1 MPMIVDKY
9 LEKVTSR
16 PSFNYFAFQ
25 AATLFLTFISGY
37 IATFQFDWLFGRDKE
52 TLEILFF
59 PCFLIQIVVV
69 LVVTFLEFI
78 FFSIRKNLSQ
88 KLFSKSLI
96 LIHVLFTYLFY
107 SVLIYFCPNEDSIIG
122 AAILSFFFLALFL
135 GIVTII
141 IMSLSIFIFTII
153 PVVFL
158 FIIENVGK
166 LKLEPMQYMKNI
178 WAFWFVIIISISF
191 LTVNLLPCFFLY
203 DFFYK

>member
-96 LIHVLFTYLFY
+96 LIHILFTYLFY
-107 SVLIYFCPNEDSIIG
+107 SLLMAFCPSKEQGVGLAYLLIF
-122 AAILSFFFLALFL
+122 LEFFLLDKA
-135 GIVTII
+135 II
-141 IMSLSIFIFTII
+141 IFTII
-153 PVVFL
+153 PVAFL
-158 FIIENVGK
+158 YIIENVGK

-178 WAFWFVIIISISF
+178 WAFWFVVISSCILIAVIIFALQLMQSIYS
-191 LTVNLLPCFFLY
+191 L
-203 DFFYK
+203 